1 MTSPSS
7 QPQTLSFSAKFDPS
21 NPLEFLSKAFKL
33 VAQRSN
39 FLEKNTAEKEIVLAA
54 RTAKETVLNEK
65 KDRQVKTTEEKK
77 KVALA
82 VVEKKDKEVETNED
96 KKKPQ
101 QNDGNGMDLEN
112 YSWQQTTT
120 EIIIIPPVPA
130 GMKSENI
137 DLTIKENLLKIKFRG
152 HSPIINGEPYAPL
165 KSEDCFGCEDDH
177 GTTYIILTK
186 QQKGWWKSLMKG
198 DPEIVISK
206 LEHDYPVPDPE
217 TRGEMTRIMV
227 ID

>member
-152 HSPIINGEPYAPL
+152 HSPIIN
-165 KSEDCFGCEDDH
+165 D
-177 GTTYIILTK
+177 
-186 QQKGWWKSLMKG
+186 
-198 DPEIVISK
+198 
-206 LEHDYPVPDPE
+206 
-217 TRGEMTRIMV
+217 
-227 ID
+227 